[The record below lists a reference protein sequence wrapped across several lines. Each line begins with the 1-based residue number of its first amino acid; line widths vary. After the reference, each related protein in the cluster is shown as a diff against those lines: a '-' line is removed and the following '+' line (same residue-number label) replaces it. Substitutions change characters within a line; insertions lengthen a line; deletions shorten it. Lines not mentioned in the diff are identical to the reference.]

1 MSDREALVSVTGLVH
16 RYGAVNALDGVTF
29 QVPRAAL
36 FAMLG
41 PNGSGKTTLFRVL
54 TTMLTPQGGSARV
67 AGADVVGERDRVRR
81 AIGVV
86 FQKPSLDGKLTV
98 MENLHH
104 HGLMYGLRGSELRTR
119 SQSLLE
125 RFGVADRAA
134 ARVETLSG
142 GMQRRVELAK
152 GLLHRPK
159 VLILD
164 EPSTGLDPAA
174 RTSLMKYLY
183 ELRDRDGVTCLLTT
197 HLMDEADRCD
207 HVAVMDKGRL
217 AALDTPAKLKA
228 MVGGDVLTIHAD
240 NPGALAEKMLTR
252 FGLRGDVAENSVRV
266 EKERGHEFV
275 PQLVEAFRG
284 EIEAVA
290 VAKPTLE
297 DVFFHVTGHGFEESA
312 EFRTEST
319 GAPR

>member
-1 MSDREALVSVTGLVH
+1 LSERDALVSVVGLVH

-29 QVPRAAL
+29 DVPQATL
-36 FAMLG
+36 CAMLG

-67 AGADVVGERDRVRR
+67 AGADVVAERQRVRR

-98 MENLHH
+98 LENLRH
-104 HGLMYGLRGSELRTR
+104 HGLMYGLRGSQLRA
-119 SQSLLE
+119 QSLLLLE
-125 RFGVADRAA
+125 RFGIADRAG

-174 RTSLMKYLY
+174 RTALMKFLH

-207 HVAVMDKGRL
+207 QVAVMDRGKL
-217 AALDTPAKLKA
+217 AALDSPARLKA
-228 MVGGDVLTIHAD
+228 RVGGDVLTIHSERPKD
-240 NPGALAEKMLTR
+240 LAEKMWAR
-252 FGLRGDVAENSVRV
+252 FGLRGDVAENTVRV

-297 DVFFHVTGHGFEESA
+297 DVFFHVTGHEFEERA
-312 EFRTEST
+312 DYRTDSP
-319 GAPR
+319 GAPA